1 MSAIEPNY
9 VGSTVQ
15 SNKAKLNILNG
26 LGEDLKNLTGKNIF
40 PKEIFPEEIQ
50 ELINEL
56 EITLN
61 FAPDYSAASILYTIS
76 VAIGNKIQLKVK
88 NSWLEKSSIYMILIG
103 RTGDVKSHSLTF
115 CLNPLM
121 KIDKQNFEEYLIK
134 KKEFEALP
142 TEEKSKITAPILRQI
157 LLNDFTPEAF
167 VKTHYYN
174 SRGVGLYTDEIA
186 GFFNSFN
193 QYRKGNEE
201 ESYLSAWSGK
211 PIVKNRISGDEI
223 RIDNTKV
230 DIIGTMQEGILSTT
244 FHSNKMKNGFI
255 DRFLFA
261 IPHKYVVNRWNDND
275 LATKYIDYY
284 SDFIQ
289 KVFHLAE
296 QPDYTLELSCEAKNH
311 LYHWQN
317 GQPVNFEF
325 EYQRGISVKL
335 QQYVLRFSLLL
346 EVINSIVKDEIP
358 KDISLQSVRSAINLR
373 DYFFENAVRVFE
385 IIGGNYFDTLTE
397 IQKNIFDKLPQQFKT
412 GEGVMIAKDNS
423 MSERSFKN
431 FLNDE
436 KLFKK
441 IAHGIYDK
449 HIF

>member
-296 QPDYTLELSCEAKNH
+296 QSDYTLELSCEAKNH

-317 GQPVNFEF
+317 GQPVNLEF

>member
-1 MSAIEPNY
+1 MSAFEPHFND
-9 VGSTVQ
+9 STILPTT
-15 SNKAKLNILNG
+15 AKLTILNG
-26 LGEDLKNLTGKNIF
+26 LGEDFKNLTGKNIF
-40 PKEIFPEEIQ
+40 PKGIFPEEIQ
-50 ELINEL
+50 DLINEL
-56 EITLN
+56 ETTLN
-61 FAPDYSAASILYTIS
+61 FAPDYSAASILYAVSIA
-76 VAIGNKIQLKVK
+76 VGNKIQLKVK
-88 NSWLEKSSIYMILIG
+88 NSWFEKSSLYMILIG
-103 RTGDVKSHSLTF
+103 RTGDVKSHSLSF
-115 CLNPLM
+115 CLNPLIQ
-121 KIDKQNFEEYLIK
+121 IDKHNFDEYLIK
-134 KKEFEALP
+134 KKEYEALAP
-142 TEEKSKITAPILRQI
+142 EEKSKITVPILRQM

-167 VKTHYYN
+167 VKAHYYN

-296 QPDYTLELSCEAKNH
+296 QSDYTLELSCEAKNH

-317 GQPVNFEF
+317 GQRVNFEF

-397 IQKNIFDKLPQQFKT
+397 IQKNIFEKLPQQFKT

-436 KLFKK
+436 KLFKR

>member
-296 QPDYTLELSCEAKNH
+296 QSDYTLELSCEAKNH

-397 IQKNIFDKLPQQFKT
+397 IQKNIFEKLPQQFKT

>member
-296 QPDYTLELSCEAKNH
+296 QSDYTLELSCEAKNH